1 MKISQHGIDMIKEF
15 EGCVLSAYY
24 DSGGTLTIGY
34 GHTANVY
41 EGQHI
46 SLDEAEKYLRAD
58 LLTAET
64 EVNAWAF
71 HYHWDQNEFDSMV
84 SFTYNCGAGCF
95 RNLIKNG
102 DRTKGQIAEAMLL
115 YVSDGKDQLEGLK
128 RRRERER
135 SLFLCP
141 VDIDDSEDY
150 QTVDDI
156 VDAIWAGKFGND
168 EERKEKLYEFFQNKV
183 NERC

>member
-1 MKISQHGIDMIKEF
+1 MKISQYGIDMIKEF
-15 EGCVLSAYY
+15 EGCVLTAYY

-34 GHTANVY
+34 GHTSDVY

-58 LLTAET
+58 LMTAET
-64 EVNAWAF
+64 EVNVWKF
-71 HYHWDQNEFDSMV
+71 HYKWDQNEFDAMV

-102 DRTKGQIAEAMLL
+102 TRTKGEIAEAMLL

-141 VDIDDSEDY
+141 VDDEDDYE
-150 QTVDDI
+150 TVDDI
-156 VDAIWAGKFGND
+156 VDAIWDGKFGND
-168 EERKEKLYEFFQNKV
+168 EERKENLYNYFQKKV

>member
-1 MKISQHGIDMIKEF
+1 MRISQYGIDMIKEF
-15 EGCVLSAYY
+15 EGCVLTAYY

-34 GHTANVY
+34 GHTSDVY

-58 LLTAET
+58 LVTAET
-64 EVNAWAF
+64 EVNAWNF
-71 HYHWDQNEFDSMV
+71 HYRWDQNEFDAMV

-128 RRRERER
+128 KRRERER

-141 VDIDDSEDY
+141 VDNVPEKDY
-150 QTVDDI
+150 KTVDEI
-156 VDAIWAGKFGND
+156 VDAIWNGEFGTPWSESN
-168 EERKEKLYEFFQNKV
+168 ELYNFFQKKV